1 MSMRWIVVDGIDGS
15 GKNTH
20 ARMIKA
26 YYEERGERVSL
37 VVHPSDRVWGR
48 LSRQALRNTGR
59 LMQFLA
65 SAFFL
70 LDVLSTLRRRDIWE
84 GHDTVITV
92 RYLMATAYL
101 PGRLA
106 KIGYD
111 FFHRLLPVPNR
122 LLLVDTKPRLAM
134 ERIALR
140 NHERE
145 MFETLPKL
153 EEMRLKMLS
162 MAGEEWR
169 VLDNSETP
177 IGSNERLLRI
187 LHEWDSDLGEER
199 GPY

>member
-1 MSMRWIVVDGIDGS
+1 MSTRWIVVDGIDGS

-20 ARMIKA
+20 AKIIKT
-26 YYEERGERVSL
+26 YYEEMGEKVSL
-37 VVHPSDRVWGR
+37 VIHPSDCVWGR
-48 LSRQALRNTGR
+48 LSRQALRNTGM

-70 LDVLSTLRRRDIWE
+70 LDVLSTLRRRDVWE

-101 PGRLA
+101 PGKLA
-106 KIGYD
+106 KISYD
-111 FFHRLLPVPNR
+111 FFRRLLPIPNR

-162 MAGEEWR
+162 MAGKEWHI
-169 VLDNSETP
+169 LDNTGTSIE
-177 IGSNERLLRI
+177 SNRRLLFI
-187 LHEWDSDLGEER
+187 LSEWDSSLGEER